1 MTPAREEKVN
11 GVAERRFEDLELLLE
26 NVDDPH
32 NIGAILRSCDAV
44 GVGRVHLVYTKG
56 RPPRMGE
63 LKTNSAAS
71 AAKWLTIIKWESLDA
86 CLKDIATRERRLYV
100 TALSEKG
107 VPQWETKLTES
118 CVVAVGNEHDGA
130 SPELIAAADG
140 IITIPMRGMVQ
151 SLNVSVATAVV
162 LEDALRQRLTK

>member
-1 MTPAREEKVN
+1 MTPEREEKVAR
-11 GVAERRFEDLELLLE
+11 VAVQRFQDLEVLLE

-44 GVGRVHLVYTKG
+44 GVGHVHLVYTKG

-71 AAKWLTIIKWESLDA
+71 AAKWLTITTWDSLEA
-86 CLKDIATRERRLYV
+86 CLKDVSSRGRQLYV
-100 TALSEKG
+100 TALTETG
-107 VPQWETKLTES
+107 VPQWETDLRAP
-118 CVVAVGNEHDGA
+118 CVIAVGNEHEGA